1 LHADQYD
8 VVIVGLGPVGGIA
21 ANLCGQAGLRTLVV
35 ERGVEPYLL
44 PRAVHMDAEAMRI
57 LHSVGLAKT
66 VASLTRPLGG
76 SVYLG
81 CDGRQIRVFRSQ
93 DTRAA
98 LGWPASNLFYQP
110 ELEGILRQG
119 LQRFPNVEVRLA
131 AEFAE
136 LEQDAEGARL
146 RITSANGADGGWVG
160 AHFVL
165 ACDGAS
171 SPVRKALNLD
181 LEDMGFEER
190 WLVIDGQMSGA
201 MRWPERYD
209 IPAEVRDGRYSLMI
223 CDPAR
228 PATIIPGAGR
238 HRRWEYM
245 LLPAESDEHALQ
257 PGNIGALL
265 ADWTDPADVE
275 VVRAAVYRFHGLV
288 ATQWRS
294 GAVFLMGDTAHQ
306 TPPFFGQ
313 GMCHGFRDAAQLVWK
328 LALVRRGLA
337 GPDLLDTYQAEREP
351 HVRAIIS
358 AALTA
363 GAAVCI
369 LDPEA
374 AELRD
379 ARFRAEEA
387 ARAGAAVAM
396 TDVVP
401 PIRAGLVEPDTGGDR
416 IPQPS
421 VVGEAGAA
429 PLDDL
434 LAGRLTLLLVAES
447 LDPHAIAQALPSRWR
462 DLGGQVLHLLPEG
475 RPAQRGAIVDASG
488 SLGAWLAK
496 AGAAWALIRPDRYVF
511 AKGRTAEALAASL
524 QHLLLSLGPVPGRL
538 AAEGTSAQ
546 PEESQTS

>member
-1 LHADQYD
+1 VRSPADQYD
-8 VVIVGLGPVGGIA
+8 VVVVGMGPVGALA
-21 ANLCGQAGLRTLVV
+21 ANLCGQAGLTTLVI

-57 LHSVGLAKT
+57 LQSVGLAEKI
-66 VASLTRPLGG
+66 APLTRPLGG

-93 DTRAA
+93 DTRAD

-110 ELEGILRQG
+110 ELETVLREG
-119 LQRFPNVEVRLA
+119 LARYPNLEVRLA
-131 AEFAE
+131 AEFTGVDQTA
-136 LEQDAEGARL
+136 DVTRV
-146 RITSANGADGGWVG
+146 RFSANGERKVVDAG
-160 AHFVL
+160 FVL

-171 SPVRKALNLD
+171 SPVRKALGIG

-190 WLVIDGQMSGA
+190 WLVIDGLMSGA

-209 IPAEVRDGRYSLMI
+209 IPTEVRDGRYSLMI
-223 CDPAR
+223 CDPKR

-245 LLPAESDEHALQ
+245 LLPHETDADALQ
-257 PGNIGALL
+257 PDHIGALL
-265 ADWTDPADVE
+265 GDWSDPADVE

-294 GAVFLMGDTAHQ
+294 GAVFLMGDAAHQ

-313 GMCHGFRDAAQLVWK
+313 GMCHGFRDAAQLIWK
-328 LALVRRGLA
+328 LGLVQRGLA
-337 GPDLLDTYQAEREP
+337 GPGLLDTYQLEREA

-363 GAAVCI
+363 GAGVCI
-369 LDPEA
+369 LDAEA
-374 AELRD
+374 ARLRD
-379 ARFRAEEA
+379 ERFRAEEA
-387 ARAGAAVAM
+387 ARVGATIAM

-401 PIRAGLVEPDTGGDR
+401 PIRDGLVEPATGGQR
-416 IPQPS
+416 IPQPT
-421 VVGEAGAA
+421 VIGENGDV

-434 LAGRLTLLLVAES
+434 LAGRATLLLGDGLEPS
-447 LDPHAIAQALPSRWR
+447 AIAPTLPSRWR
-462 DLGGQVLHLLPEG
+462 DLGGQVLHILPEG
-475 RPAQRGAIVDASG
+475 RPAQRGALVDASG
-488 SLGAWLAK
+488 GLGAWLAK
-496 AGAAWALIRPDRYVF
+496 ADAAWALVRPDRYVF

-524 QHLLLSLGPVPGRL
+524 QHLVLSLGPVPGRPV
-538 AAEGTSAQ
+538 AEGASAQ
-546 PEESQTS
+546 PEESRTS